1 MPGTPGSQ
9 QDGPATSGHPTP
21 SPAALPGY
29 PAAGYPA
36 PGPAAPVPDAA
47 ATSYLDLTVQGNR
60 FTSSMIAPHV
70 TVNGHP
76 LKQEYGYRRVPV
88 PAGPVRIDVECR
100 WSKTYGQASMLLDL
114 APGQAVPVFYAAPAT
129 VFSKGKIGHE
139 KQSRAGMWVL
149 LAILGIAV
157 ALPVMIGTIAVLAN
171 L

>member
-1 MPGTPGSQ
+1 MPGAPGPQ
-9 QDGPATSGHPTP
+9 QDGAVAPHQAPSYPATGYAA
-21 SPAALPGY
+21 PAAE
-29 PAAGYPA
+29 PA
-36 PGPAAPVPDAA
+36 PMA
-47 ATSYLDLTVQGNR
+47 YLDLTVQGNR

-100 WSKTYGQASMLLDL
+100 WTKTYGQASMSLDL

-157 ALPVMIGTIAVLAN
+157 VLPVMIGTIAVLAN
-171 L
+171 I

>member
-9 QDGPATSGHPTP
+9 QDGPATPGHPTP
-21 SPAALPGY
+21 SPAAPGY

-60 FTSSMIAPHV
+60 VTSSMIAPHV

-100 WSKTYGQASMLLDL
+100 WTRTYGQASMSLNL
-114 APGQAVPVFYAAPAT
+114 APGQSVPVFYAAPST

-139 KQSRAGMWVL
+139 KQSRAGMWIL
-149 LAILGIAV
+149 LGILGLV
-157 ALPVMIGTIAVLAN
+157 VVVPVMCGLIAAFSSM
-171 L
+171 